1 MPAQLFP
8 NGQKHGWAT
17 QTSWI
22 ISYSRQNW
30 RFYCTV
36 LQNCTVGYS
45 FYSCNFHKWPLV
57 NFELLISVRKY
68 EDLMMVL
75 GPLVSELPQSQHL
88 VFQPLYVSSC
98 ELNRLSEG
106 WTQPAGMWFFFTLLS
121 RRGPSPTTTTST
133 STWTGTRNCRCC
145 RSPRP
150 WWPAHR
156 PSSVGVGRC
165 QGHIFLQV
173 NAFTGWPR
181 PRLSWLCFRLWCLF
195 CLDRDSEEWAESLD
209 FHPRVIF

>member
-57 NFELLISVRKY
+57 NFELLTSVRKY

-98 ELNRLSEG
+98 ELNRLSQG
-106 WTQPAGMWFFFTLLS
+106 WTQPAGMWFFFHTVISEGALS
-121 RRGPSPTTTTST
+121 HDHDLDLDLDRHPELPL
-133 STWTGTRNCRCC
+133 
-145 RSPRP
+145 
-150 WWPAHR
+150 
-156 PSSVGVGRC
+156 
-165 QGHIFLQV
+165 LQV
-173 NAFTGWPR
+173 PSALAAGSPALERWGWTMPE
-181 PRLSWLCFRLWCLF
+181 PHLS
-195 CLDRDSEEWAESLD
+195 AG
-209 FHPRVIF
+209 